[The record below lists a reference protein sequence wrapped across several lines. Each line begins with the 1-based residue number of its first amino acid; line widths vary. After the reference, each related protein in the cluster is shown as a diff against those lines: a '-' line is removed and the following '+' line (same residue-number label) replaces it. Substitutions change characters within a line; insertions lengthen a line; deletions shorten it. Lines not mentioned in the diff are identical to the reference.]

1 MIPLYLEHDV
11 SQLGSRDYIPGEKWD
26 EIQREGDSERFSA
39 EGEIDSDR
47 SPAYFYRGEAGL
59 TRLNAF
65 IEPRDRFGYVVAL
78 PKSGAM
84 PLSLSLSLSLGY
96 PTGDG
101 TARSPKGPRN
111 ARTTYAHHRSYAPVY
126 HACTSVVKSSEV
138 VGGEREETKETER
151 LKKTNGRQIWAGR
164 FLCALPITGHP
175 RTVG

>member
-84 PLSLSLSLSLGY
+84 PLSLSLSLSGIPRETGRRDPPRDRGMRAR
-96 PTGDG
+96 PTRT
-101 TARSPKGPRN
+101 TARMLPYTTR
-111 ARTTYAHHRSYAPVY
+111 ARAR
-126 HACTSVVKSSEV
+126 
-138 VGGEREETKETER
+138 
-151 LKKTNGRQIWAGR
+151 
-164 FLCALPITGHP
+164 
-175 RTVG
+175 

>member
-84 PLSLSLSLSLGY
+84 PLSLSLSLSRVSHGRR
-96 PTGDG
+96 DG
-101 TARSPKGPRN
+101 AIPQGTEECAHDLRAPPLVCSRTPRVHE
-111 ARTTYAHHRSYAPVY
+111 RG
-126 HACTSVVKSSEV
+126 KI
-138 VGGEREETKETER
+138 VGGCWRR
-151 LKKTNGRQIWAGR
+151 AGR
-164 FLCALPITGHP
+164 DE
-175 RTVG
+175 RDREVEKDEW

>member
-59 TRLNAF
+59 TRLSSLVIDSATSL
-65 IEPRDRFGYVVAL
+65 RCQRVARC
-78 PKSGAM
+78 P
-84 PLSLSLSLSLGY
+84 SLSLSLSLGY

-111 ARTTYAHHRSYAPVY
+111 ARTTYAHHRSYAPVH
-126 HACTSVVKSSEV
+126 HACTSAVKSSEV